1 MWLFRA
7 ESAHFHGSLQA
18 NEPQRPSREIKI
30 LLKILLHFLQNSALP
45 RHDIYS
51 HEPLHLNLTAPYTTM
66 SLADL
71 PTELD
76 ERILEYLPILDRSNI
91 VLVSKYYQRIGE
103 PLLYKSIRF
112 LGHRDARIKR
122 LLTTLLRR
130 RYLRRLVKSFEL
142 SLDQDEPLFRDEGPP
157 LDDDTHYPP
166 SPAQGLICELLWSEI
181 VEIKKVLENLTSRY
195 NTSPEWRSTWF
206 AKIFEPYPSYDG
218 ALALLLCLITQVTT
232 IVLEVSPYRP
242 LIFTQ
247 VALLSH
253 DWDYIEEEKSDS
265 PFNKLEV
272 LQVADDGLG
281 GDASVTIRPSV
292 KELVLAQ
299 KRCCALSAPPNT
311 SKVACAL
318 QRLHFIGV
326 EFDPQVLE
334 TAIKSS
340 FLANLKHLF
349 VYGLGMERY
358 DGLPPSPW
366 ATFNYRQLK
375 YAMQVHLPRLEEF
388 CWQGMPSHPLNGIVP
403 FGSFSQFLQLKLL
416 HLDYNFFLGGT
427 AVQYEQVEL
436 PDLETLLAYL
446 PPQIELLEL
455 EPIGWPVIQRACSE
469 AVKEGNLAHFKA
481 LYNLQNSADRISPKK
496 TIRLIVDMQDWP
508 HDHVYFAT
516 RDFAIDELAIRLFRF
531 FADGFKPLGIKLH
544 LKYSMGPCEY
554 GHTCRTLV
562 KPGFTATS
570 IYYDEY
576 AEFMKLV
583 EGAGT
588 KTPKTEEIVLDNEEI
603 DNLDTC
609 L

>member
-1 MWLFRA
+1 MWLFGT

-18 NEPQRPSREIKI
+18 NEPQGPSREFENFPE
-30 LLKILLHFLQNSALP
+30 FLFNFFPNSALP
-45 RHDIYS
+45 RRDTS
-51 HEPLHLNLTAPYTTM
+51 SRKPLHLNLTAPCTTM
-66 SLADL
+66 SLTGF

-76 ERILEYLPILDRSNI
+76 ERIIKYLPTPDRTNI

-103 PLLYKSIRF
+103 TLLYKSIRF

-130 RYLRRLVKSFEL
+130 KHLRRLVKSFEL
-142 SLDQDEPLFRDEGPP
+142 SLDQDEPLFLDEGPP

-166 SPAQGLICELLWSEI
+166 SPVQGLICELLWSEI
-181 VEIKKVLENLTSRY
+181 VEIKKMLENLTSRY
-195 NTSPEWRSTWF
+195 NISPELRSTWF
-206 AKIFEPYPSYDG
+206 AKVFEPYPSYDG

-232 IVLEVSPYRP
+232 IVLEVSPHRP
-242 LIFTQ
+242 LVLTQ

-253 DWDYIEEEKSDS
+253 DWDDTEEEKLDS

-272 LQVADDGLG
+272 LHVVDDGPG
-281 GDASVTIRPSV
+281 GDVSVTIRPSV

-299 KRCCALSAPPNT
+299 KRVRALSVPPNV

-318 QRLHFIGV
+318 QTLHFIGV

-340 FLANLKHLF
+340 FLANLKYLF
-349 VYGLGMERY
+349 VYGLGMGRD
-358 DGLPPSPW
+358 DGLPPSTW
-366 ATFNYRQLK
+366 ANFNYRHLK
-375 YAMQVHLPRLEEF
+375 YAMQVYLPRLEEF
-388 CWQGMPSHPLNGIVP
+388 YWQGMPSYPLDGIVP
-403 FGSFSQFLQLKLL
+403 FGSFSQFPQLKILQ
-416 HLDYNFFLGGT
+416 LDYNFFLGGT
-427 AVQYEQVEL
+427 AVEYEQVDL
-436 PDLETLLAYL
+436 PDVETLLSYL

-455 EPIGWPVIQRACSE
+455 EPVGWPVIQRVCSE
-469 AVKEGNLAHFKA
+469 SVEEGNLAHFKA
-481 LYNLQNSADRISPKK
+481 LYNFQNSADQVSPKK

-531 FADGFKPLGIKLH
+531 LADGFEPLGIKLH

-554 GHTCRTLV
+554 GNACRTLV
-562 KPGFTATS
+562 KPGFTAQT
-570 IYYDEY
+570 IFYDEY

-583 EGAGT
+583 EDGT
-588 KTPKTEEIVLDNEEI
+588 KTPETVKIVLDDEELA
-603 DNLDTC
+603 NLDTS